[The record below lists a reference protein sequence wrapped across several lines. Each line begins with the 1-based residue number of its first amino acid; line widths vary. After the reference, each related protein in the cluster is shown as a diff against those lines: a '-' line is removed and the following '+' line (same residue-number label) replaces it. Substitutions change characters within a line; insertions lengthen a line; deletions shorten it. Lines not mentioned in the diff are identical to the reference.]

1 MHQEGCV
8 MLGQFF
14 RSVGFWT
21 LDWLKGSPVRK
32 RYNYLHN
39 LAKNGQ
45 MNDGALTEILTHAKQ
60 TVPFYRDIPEID
72 INAFP
77 VVCKED
83 YKKAFAQFR
92 SSAYLDD
99 RTLRKVFTSGST
111 GTPFM
116 AYQDKEK
123 LYWHRAG
130 LISINDGIGWKLGA
144 RFMFMRVWGSG
155 HDEGRLSQMMSNVV
169 PVDVMDFDDA
179 KKEAIRQ
186 RLLADK
192 QLVYI
197 LGYAT
202 ALESLSEYLIRCGEE
217 PEKLGLKMVIADSEN
232 LSEDAKQTIEKA
244 FGCPVLNRYGNNEN
258 GIIGLAEGGRSY
270 FSINYPEYYVEVL
283 NIDDDNPAPVGSVGR
298 IVITDLYNKAFPF
311 IRYDTGDLGFA
322 QKLSGRQCIE
332 LKELT
337 GRVSAALRDTNG
349 NLLSETAAV
358 AFLKLFLGIGRFQ
371 VAQTGEKTYELRI
384 EQCSEEQD
392 SRLIEKAKT
401 VFGQDAEVQVC
412 HVEKIPQGKNGKYKV
427 TSYEV
432 S

>member
-1 MHQEGCV
+1 
-8 MLGQFF
+8 MLGQFL
-14 RSVGFWT
+14 RRVGFWT

-32 RYNYLHN
+32 RYSYLHN
-39 LAKNGQ
+39 LAKTEQ
-45 MNDGALTEILTHAKQ
+45 INDGALTEILMHAKQ
-60 TVPFYRDIPEID
+60 TVPFYGDIREID

-99 RTLRKVFTSGST
+99 STLRKVFTSGST

-155 HDEGRLSQMMSNVV
+155 HNEGLLSQMMSNVV
-169 PVDVMDFDDA
+169 PVDVMDFDDT
-179 KKEAIRQ
+179 KKETIRQ
-186 RLLADK
+186 KLLADK

-197 LGYAT
+197 LGYAS
-202 ALESLSEYLIRCGEE
+202 ALESLSEYLIRCGED
-217 PEKLGLKMVIADSEN
+217 PEKLGLEMIIADSEN
-232 LSEDAKQTIEKA
+232 LSENAKQTIEKA

-258 GIIGLAEGGRSY
+258 GIIGLAKGNRSY

-283 NIDDDNPAPVGSVGR
+283 NIDDDSPAPVGSVGR

-311 IRYDTGDLGFA
+311 IRYDTGDLGIA
-322 QKLSGRQCIE
+322 QKLRGRQCIE

-337 GRVSAALRDTNG
+337 GRVSVALRDTKG

-371 VAQTGEKTYELRI
+371 VAQTGERTYELRI
-384 EQCSEEQD
+384 EQCSKD
-392 SRLIEKAKT
+392 YDVRLVEKAKT
-401 VFGQDAEVQVC
+401 VFGQDAEVRVC
-412 HVEKIPQGKNGKYKV
+412 HVEKIPQEKNGKYKV

>member
-1 MHQEGCV
+1 
-8 MLGQFF
+8 MLGQLL
-14 RSVGFWT
+14 RSFGFWI
-21 LDWLKGSPVRK
+21 LDWLRGSPVRN
-32 RYNYLHN
+32 RYNYLHS
-39 LAKNGQ
+39 LAEKEQ
-45 MNDGALTEILTHAKQ
+45 MNNRALTEILMHAKQ
-60 TVPFYRDIPEID
+60 TVPFYSNIAEID

-77 VVCKED
+77 VVCKDD
-83 YKKAFAQFR
+83 YKKAFTQFR

-99 RTLRKVFTSGST
+99 SALRKVFTSGST

-130 LISINDGIGWKLGA
+130 LISINDRIGWKLGA

-155 HDEGRLSQMMSNVV
+155 HDGGRLSQMMSNVV

-179 KKEAIRQ
+179 KKETIRQ
-186 RLLADK
+186 KLLADK

-197 LGYAT
+197 LGYAS
-202 ALESLSEYLIRCGEE
+202 ALESLSEYLIRCGED
-217 PEKLGLKMVIADSEN
+217 PKKLGLEMVIADSEN
-232 LSEDAKQTIEKA
+232 LSDNAKQAIKKA

-258 GIIGLAEGGRSY
+258 GIIGLAESGRSH
-270 FSINYPEYYVEVL
+270 FSINYHEYYVEVL
-283 NIDDDNPAPVGSVGR
+283 NIDDDSPAPVGSVGR

-311 IRYDTGDLGFA
+311 IRYDTGDLGIA
-322 QKLSGRQCIE
+322 QKLCGRQCIE

-337 GRVSAALRDTNG
+337 GRVSATLRDTKG

-371 VAQTGEKTYELRI
+371 VAQTGEKIYELRI

-392 SRLIEKAKT
+392 SRLIEKAKN

-412 HVEKIPQGKNGKYKV
+412 HVDKIPQGKNGKYKV
-427 TSYEV
+427 TCYEV